1 MKPAPF
7 VIASIGLL
15 IFLIW
20 GESLS
25 AQQLVERIEM
35 YNEDNIKSITYYST
49 KMNKINKVRYEEYHL
64 NGRKAKE
71 IVYKN
76 GKEFGKVRYWDEE
89 GTRYDEE
96 QTKQTFNN
104 RTIKISK
111 DSFLDY
117 PAVWFSPSTGEI
129 RPVKDES
136 PPNDRFIFFI
146 EPNDPEFSPS
156 REIREKKILVGL
168 KLIGNGSNYFSSTG
182 FLNTVDTNK
191 KSLNRGDYKN
201 GNVFYIKT
209 EIGDCL
215 IEIIEFDES
224 EDLLVFNWRKIK

>member
-1 MKPAPF
+1 MKLCSLVF
-7 VIASIGLL
+7 ISIGL
-15 IFLIW
+15 IFSIC

-96 QTKQTFNN
+96 QTNQTFNN

-146 EPNDPEFSPS
+146 EPRDPEFSPIG
-156 REIREKKILVGL
+156 ETKILVVGL
-168 KLIGNGSNYFSSTG
+168 QLIGNGSSYFSATG
-182 FLNTVDTNK
+182 FSNTIETNK
-191 KSLNRGDYKN
+191 QALNRGDFKN

-209 EIGDCL
+209 NYGDCL
-215 IEIIEFDES
+215 IEIIQFDES